1 MEHAACPLAVGLHE
15 RRFFQNGFQLRGQ
28 VGIFPQDT
36 DGLAAALLHQKGIG
50 FTVSHGT
57 AAQQLSIVV
66 AGGVIGLFY
75 VCHGHTPPSFTS
87 GHHGPKLSVLPAA
100 GLCLCG
106 FLRLRLFR
114 LFCPGGELFLDGG
127 PFLASPCG
135 C

>member
-1 MEHAACPLAVGLHE
+1 MEHAACPLTVGLHE

-66 AGGVIGLFY
+66 AGGVIGLFP
-75 VCHGHTPPSFTS
+75 VCHGYRLL
-87 GHHGPKLSVLPAA
+87 LSLRATMARGYLSCPRLAFAFAGFSASACSVCFAPAV
-100 GLCLCG
+100 
-106 FLRLRLFR
+106 
-114 LFCPGGELFLDGG
+114 
-127 PFLASPCG
+127 S
-135 C
+135 